1 MSLIEDLAEAYSQR
15 TIQYPNLKAITLA
28 QWMLES
34 SRGNSKLARENF
46 NFGGLK
52 WRDEMEGFATKIFFD
67 ASDGSD
73 TYCKFANVEAFITGY
88 WKFLTRAPYT
98 GWESHTS
105 TPEAFIKFIGPIYA
119 GDPDYISKVKSLLP
133 ESQNLLAKVADGN
146 TIQGTWI
153 KETEK
158 AIYWME
164 GRFYIDKLE
173 KTLTSDGKEY
183 GVVVTDMKQWFA
195 SDNPPKTMKISK
207 GESQEPEHKPIEHSG
222 TGEDKETKPDDK
234 DKVTKPLVEFI
245 SSPNFTPG
253 RNGTDINSIIMHNT
267 DCSFQAAINTFLDET
282 PGKRVSAHY
291 IVSREGKI
299 VQMVK
304 DSDTAW
310 HARSSNQSSIGIEHE
325 ADKFHQGI
333 TRPQEKA
340 SIALVKYLIKTY
352 NISLAN
358 IKPHRDVVNTDCP
371 GWIWANDTAFE
382 KWKTENLA

>member
-1 MSLIEDLAEAYSQR
+1 MSLIEDLAEAYSQ
-15 TIQYPNLKAITLA
+15 TSIQYPNLKAITLA

-34 SRGNSKLARENF
+34 SRGTSKLARENF

-67 ASDGSD
+67 ASDGPD
-73 TYCKFANVEAFITGY
+73 TYCKFTSVYAFIRGY

-98 GWESHTS
+98 GWEAHTS
-105 TPEAFIKFIGPIYA
+105 TPEAFIEFIGPIYA
-119 GDPDYISKVKSLLP
+119 GDPNYISKVKSLLL
-133 ESQNLLAKVADGN
+133 EAQNLLAKVADGN
-146 TIQGTWI
+146 SIHGTWI

-164 GRFYIDKLE
+164 GAFYIDKLE

-183 GVVVTDMKQWFA
+183 GVVVTDMKEWFA
-195 SDNPPKTMKISK
+195 SDNPPRTMKISK
-207 GESQEPEHKPIEHSG
+207 GEGQEPEHKPIEHPG
-222 TGEDKETKPDDK
+222 TGAEKETKPDKNDQI
-234 DKVTKPLVEFI
+234 TKPPVEFI
-245 SSPNFTPG
+245 ASPNFNSG
-253 RNGTDINSIIMHNT
+253 RNGTDISSIIMHNT
-267 DCSFQAAINTFLDET
+267 DGSFQAAINTFLNGT
-282 PGKRVSAHY
+282 SRNRVSAHY
-291 IVSREGKI
+291 IISRDGKI

-325 ADKFHQGI
+325 ADKFHQSF
-333 TRPQEKA
+333 TRQQEKA
-340 SIALVKYLIKTY
+340 SIALVKYLMKTY

-371 GWIWANDTAFE
+371 GWIWPNDTVFE
-382 KWKTENLA
+382 KWKTDNLT